1 MAQDG
6 VFVFPDAATRGA
18 ASSIDPDG
26 AEGLM
31 FNRWIA
37 DMKWLG
43 EPIDWSEFI

>member
-6 VFVFPDAATRGA
+6 VFIYPDAARGA
-18 ASSIDPDG
+18 ASSIDPN
-26 AEGLM
+26 LM